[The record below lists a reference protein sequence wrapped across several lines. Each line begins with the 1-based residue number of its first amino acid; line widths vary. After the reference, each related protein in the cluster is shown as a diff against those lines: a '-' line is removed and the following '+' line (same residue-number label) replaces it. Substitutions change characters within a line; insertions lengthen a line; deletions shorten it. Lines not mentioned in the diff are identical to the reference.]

1 MSKHLDGI
9 LIDETHS
16 LAICTEIG
24 ERLRSILNEN
34 APVPAR
40 LAALLARLDEW
51 DFHESPSIVSGM
63 EASEPA

>member
-16 LAICTEIG
+16 RAICTEIG

-34 APVPAR
+34 APAPPR
-40 LAALLARLDEW
+40 LAALLARLNEL
-51 DFHESPSIVSGM
+51 DFHESPSIVSEM
-63 EASEPA
+63 EAFEPA